1 MYRVPKLKLLVE
13 KQYVYDFKDQ
23 DGYLKL
29 IHEPYPGYPGYSKA
43 DIVEI
48 RELESYVDL
57 PIMSETLE
65 KELVSADLVEI
76 ENVLYLNLTA

>member
-23 DGYLKL
+23 DGFLKL
-29 IHEPYPGYPGYSKA
+29 IHEPYPGYNKA
-43 DIVEI
+43 DTVEV

-65 KELVSADLVEI
+65 KELISADLVEI